1 MGALIWCFSCQTTL
15 SNPKNPRTPQFQITK
30 KHFLF
35 SVRVHSESIRRFL
48 FNSILSL
55 SAEVTRSYSI
65 KRHVVTCFIW
75 GDKKSGHVLRGA
87 KPLKGNKLIFEIT
100 YSRLSGLRRPWQVA
114 TDFKGDSINPH
125 ARPSPTDSVRSSAEP
140 LERPPDCFITAR

>member
-1 MGALIWCFSCQTTL
+1 MMLFL
-15 SNPKNPRTPQFQITK
+15 SDYAVNPKNPRTPQFQITK

-55 SAEVTRSYSI
+55 SAEVTRSYNI

-87 KPLKGNKLIFEIT
+87 KPLKRE
-100 YSRLSGLRRPWQVA
+100 
-114 TDFKGDSINPH
+114 
-125 ARPSPTDSVRSSAEP
+125 
-140 LERPPDCFITAR
+140 